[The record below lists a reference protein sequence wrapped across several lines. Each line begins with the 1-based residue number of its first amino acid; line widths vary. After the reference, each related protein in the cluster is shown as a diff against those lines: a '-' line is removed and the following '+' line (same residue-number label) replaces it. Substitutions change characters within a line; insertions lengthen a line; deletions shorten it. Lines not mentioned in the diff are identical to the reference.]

1 MVDFLAVASPPVDR
15 RFDFALID
23 EPIEV
28 APVPRE
34 GFAVP
39 LPDAA
44 PARPPPPEPA
54 EAPPARGELAAAP
67 VPRLLVALHAGR
79 STGSLTLL
87 RGAVKKVLVVDQGVP
102 VLAASNVGAERFGA
116 LCVRRGL
123 LTQERLDALRRESPA
138 ARTADLLAEAGIAGP
153 EKRAE
158 ILAGQIRAIAWST
171 FEWREGTY
179 EFLHGKPPSWC
190 VPVKLRPGDLV
201 LDGLRRASTLPRLR
215 AELPVDLHLAPT
227 PEPAFPLYELS
238 IRAPEAKLLTLA
250 DGTKSVSDLLRLTD
264 LSERDALAFL
274 LGCRVLRVL
283 DHAERVLAS
292 TRRMGFM

>member
-1 MVDFLAVASPPVDR
+1 VPAPIVDR

-28 APVPRE
+28 TPAPRE

-44 PARPPPPEPA
+44 PARPAAPEVAEPPP
-54 EAPPARGELAAAP
+54 RGALAAAP

-87 RGAVKKVLVVDQGVP
+87 RGPVKKVLVVDQGVP
-102 VLAASNVGAERFGA
+102 VLAASNVGAERFGPI
-116 LCVRRGL
+116 CVRRGL
-123 LTQERLDALRRESPA
+123 LGQGRLDALRKASPA
-138 ARTADLLAEAGIAGP
+138 ARTADLLAEAGIVGP

-171 FEWREGTY
+171 FEWRDGTY
-179 EFLHGKPPSWC
+179 EFQLGKPPAWC
-190 VPVKLRPGDLV
+190 VPVKLRLGDLV
-201 LDGLRRASTLPRLR
+201 LDGLRRASTLPLLR
-215 AELPVDLHLAPT
+215 AELPADLHLAPT
-227 PEPAFPLYELS
+227 PEPAFPLYELTL
-238 IRAPEAKLLTLA
+238 RDPEAKLLTLA
-250 DGTKSVSDLLRLTD
+250 DGTKSVADLLRLTD
-264 LSERDALAFL
+264 LPERDALAFL
-274 LGCRVLRVL
+274 LGCRVTRVL
-283 DHAERVLAS
+283 DEAERVLAS